1 MIDTNDFAKNF
12 RGSPTPDALQK
23 LLDFQN
29 NVSGP
34 HFYANGF
41 ELIFSDPP
49 GILETYSSQPEFLN
63 ALCIFAQVTA
73 SGSDAAIW
81 RVDDQTDPSLNP
93 IVVFGDEGGY
103 FVVAQNLLEFLQ
115 ILTVDVAM
123 FGTNIQRGQGDP
135 VSAASAQ
142 YREWLKT
149 NFGLDAIRDATAIIA
164 AAQAKHQAAFEA
176 WIGKFYS

>member
-1 MIDTNDFAKNF
+1 MIKTSDFANNF
-12 RGSPTPDALQK
+12 RGSPTPEALQK

-34 HFYANGF
+34 NFYADGF
-41 ELIFSDPP
+41 ELIVNGPP
-49 GILETYSSQPEFLN
+49 GMLETYSSEAEFLN
-63 ALCIFAQVTA
+63 ALCIFAQVTG

-81 RVDDQTDPSLNP
+81 RIDDRTDLSLNP

-103 FVVAQNLLEFLQ
+103 FVVAQHLLEFLQ
-115 ILTVDVAM
+115 VLTVDVEL
-123 FGTNIQRGQGDP
+123 FGTDIQRHEGAP

-142 YREWLKT
+142 YREWLKS
-149 NFGLDAIRDATAIIA
+149 NFGLEAIQDATAIIA